1 MDVTELRHCIY
12 QLNSEELF
20 TKNSM
25 KQDRQGRFMLILPDR
40 ILKKLRNDIY

>member
-20 TKNSM
+20 YKEQ
-25 KQDRQGRFMLILPDR
+25 QDSQDKFMLILPDK